1 MPDTIYSAIFNLLTE
16 PSLILKISQ
25 NSVTVIDASLSFL
38 NFFNLNRNEVID
50 KPFENTT
57 SHYNL
62 EANQLATLNRKLI
75 DAVSSESAISLQFY
89 SEERKSNWN
98 FEFCKPHLSE
108 NECIVLLKLWVSSP
122 EKDKIDLSG
131 SIDEQTF
138 KYLVQEGMDM
148 IAVIDNIG
156 NYVYVSPTSESILGL
171 GSDFFIG
178 KNALEFVHQ
187 DDLSTVESILL
198 NLKPGDTI
206 TLAPFRFIDGKGNYR
221 WIETVL
227 TNLINEPSVLGIVA
241 NSRDVTERINY
252 QNEILLANERYK
264 YVTKATAE
272 AIWDWDIATN
282 SLYWGEGF
290 STLFGYS
297 EAELKS
303 YIDIWAVKI
312 HPEDYHRVVKGLD
325 DVIAKG
331 SHHWKDEYR
340 MMRNDGSY
348 ATVIDNGFV
357 IFNTDGKA
365 IRVVGA
371 IQDISKRKAEEQQL
385 ELLESVVLNT
395 TDSVVITRYNEEENP
410 SNGVIYVNDAF
421 TEMTGYTLED
431 VLKGSPR
438 ILEGPRTDHEEVLR
452 ITSELLEGRPVEATL
467 INYKKNGDEFWTN
480 FSVTPIADERGRYNR
495 WISIQRDVTSTKIE
509 AVRNNLLS
517 EIGLLFNQHSD
528 LKTIM
533 YKVLSAIS
541 KCGNFCIAEVWLPDN
556 EHNELAL
563 YSYII
568 SDEQI
573 AEFYDSTRSHR
584 KAAKGEGLAGRVW
597 NNGELV
603 SWRLDSESGHI
614 ARLSAAKKAG
624 LKKAFGLPMVDN
636 GVLIGVLILAGREQ
650 HRLEG
655 MAVLS
660 NDFAEQLATEVSR
673 KQLEQE
679 LTDIFTF
686 APDILAIINKNG
698 YFTKINPAAGELLG
712 YNEAELLKYPSRFF
726 VHPDDR
732 KQTLKIIKNLTVGG
746 DSNNFENRFITKSGQ
761 TKWLSWTANA
771 VSNEGS
777 IFAVAKD
784 ITEKKVLEE
793 LLLKTNSLARVGS
806 WEVDIIN
813 NWVFWSD
820 VTREIHEAPS
830 YFQPDIINNTDHFKA
845 GHDRT
850 LIERKFQECI
860 EFGQPWDEEV
870 EIETFKGNYK
880 WVRTI
885 GQAEIVNDKCIRI
898 FGSVQDIND
907 RKNAELLNQKI
918 QREVAE
924 SEKRYSELFH
934 FSPLPMWVYDYET
947 LMFLDVNLAAEN
959 NYGYSRDEFLSM
971 NLRDIRPDSELLY
984 LEDTLSFTKY
994 NKSLFHQ
1001 GIFKHKTKSGDILDV
1016 DVKSNLMEY
1025 KGRKAKLVV
1034 ATNITDQ
1041 LKHISSIEQK
1051 NAQLKEIAWIQ
1062 SHNVRAPLARIMAL
1076 VQLIDMGKQQ
1086 TKFTLDE
1093 IVEHI
1098 KQSANELDSIIK
1110 EISAKSDKAESEHYE

>member
-1 MPDTIYSAIFNLLTE
+1 MPDTFYSAIFNSITE
-16 PSLILKISQ
+16 PSLILKFSED
-25 NSVTVIDASLSFL
+25 SVEVIDVSVSFT
-38 NFFNLNRNEVID
+38 NFFNLEKHDVVGKPLDILCSLYKLKPSQLNIFKD
-50 KPFENTT
+50 KLVEAVT
-57 SHYNL
+57 S
-62 EANQLATLNRKLI
+62 
-75 DAVSSESAISLQFY
+75 DSAVSFNFY
-89 SEERKSNWN
+89 CEEEKKQLNI
-98 FEFCKPHLSE
+98 EFCKPFYLN
-108 NECIVLLKLWVSSP
+108 NECLILNKFW
-122 EKDKIDLSG
+122 LSAAESATLPK

-138 KYLVQEGMDM
+138 KLLVQEGMDM
-148 IAVIDNIG
+148 IAVLDKSG
-156 NYVYVSPTSESILGL
+156 NYQYVSPTSFNILGL
-171 GSDFFIG
+171 APDFFIG
-178 KNALEFVHQ
+178 KNAFDFINPE
-187 DDLSTVESILL
+187 DAKSVESILL
-198 NLKPGDTI
+198 SINPGDTR
-206 TLAPFRFIDGKGNYR
+206 TLPPFRFVDSDGNYR

-227 TNLINEPSVLGIVA
+227 TDLTNEPSVLGIVA
-241 NSRDVTERINY
+241 NSRDITERINV

-303 YIDIWAVKI
+303 DMDIWAVKI
-312 HPEDYHRVVKGLD
+312 HPEDHKRVVKGLD
-325 DVIAKG
+325 DVIEKG

-340 MMRNDGSY
+340 MERSDGSY

-357 IFNTDGKA
+357 IFNSEGKA

-371 IQDISKRKAEEQQL
+371 IQDISKRKDEEQQL

-395 TDSVVITRYNEEENP
+395 TDSVVITRYNPDENP
-410 SNGVIYVNDAF
+410 ISKIVYVNDAF
-421 TEMTGYTLED
+421 TEMTGYSLDEIRTS
-431 VLKGSPR
+431 SPR
-438 ILEGPRTDHEEVLR
+438 ILEGPRTDQDEVSR
-452 ITSELLEGRPVEATL
+452 VISELVEGKPVEATL

-480 FSVTPIADERGRYNR
+480 FSVTPIADEKGKFNR

-509 AVRNNLLS
+509 AIRDKLLS

-533 YKVLSAIS
+533 YKVLSAVS
-541 KCGNFCIAEVWLPDN
+541 KCGNFCIAEAWLPDN
-556 EHNELAL
+556 EHKELVL
-563 YSYII
+563 FSYIVA
-568 SDEQI
+568 DEQI
-573 AEFYDSTRSHR
+573 AEFYDSTKSHR
-584 KAAKGEGLAGRVW
+584 KAARGEGLAGKVW
-597 NNGELV
+597 DKDKMV
-603 SWRLDSESGHI
+603 SWRLEEESNNI
-614 ARLSAAKKAG
+614 IRLAAAKKAG
-624 LKKAFGLPMVDN
+624 LKTAFGLPMIDN
-636 GVLIGVLILAGREQ
+636 GVLVGVLILAGREQ

-660 NDFAEQLATEVSR
+660 SDFAEQLGIEVSR

-679 LTDIFTF
+679 LTEIFTF

-698 YFTKINPAAGELLG
+698 FFTKINPAAGELLG
-712 YNEAELLKYPSRFF
+712 YTEAELLKYPSRSF
-726 VHPDDR
+726 VHHEDR
-732 KQTLKIIKNLTVGG
+732 KQTVKIIKNLSAGG
-746 DSNNFENRFITKSGQ
+746 EANNFENRFITKSGQ
-761 TKWLSWTANA
+761 VKWLSWTANA

-784 ITEKKVLEE
+784 ITEKKILEE
-793 LLLKTNSLARVGS
+793 LLIKTNSLARVGS
-806 WEVDIIN
+806 WEIDLANKWI
-813 NWVFWSD
+813 FWSD
-820 VTREIHEAPS
+820 ITREIHEAPS
-830 YFQPDIINNTDHFKA
+830 YFQPDLINSTDHFKQ
-845 GHDRT
+845 GKNRT

-860 EFGQPWDEEV
+860 NFGQPWDEEV

-885 GQAEIVNDKCIRI
+885 GQAEIVNDKCTRI
-898 FGSVQDIND
+898 FGSVQDIDD
-907 RKNAELLNQKI
+907 RKKAELLNKKI
-918 QREVAE
+918 QIEVAE

-984 LEDTLSFTKY
+984 LENTLHLTKY

-1034 ATNITDQ
+1034 ATNITSQ

-1062 SHNVRAPLARIMAL
+1062 SHTVRAPLARIMAL
-1076 VQLIDMGKQQ
+1076 IQLIDMGKEQP
-1086 TKFTLDE
+1086 KLSFEE
-1093 IVEHI
+1093 IIQHI
-1098 KQSANELDSIIK
+1098 KQSANELDNIIR
-1110 EISAKSDKAESEHYE
+1110 EISAKSDKAESESYE